1 MQKALV
7 DTGPLVALFDRND
20 RYYQPV
26 LSFIKNYSGQL
37 ITSWPVLTE
46 VSHLL
51 DFSIEAQL
59 DFLKWAQRG
68 GVKIELLEEADLD
81 EIITLTSKYRDCPM
95 DLADASLLVL
105 AKRLKITH
113 ILTLDRDFLVYRL
126 PLKKSF
132 KNLLTL

>member
-1 MQKALV
+1 MLA

-20 RYYQPV
+20 RYHQSV
-26 LSFIKNYSGQL
+26 LSFIKDYSGQL

-51 DFSIEAQL
+51 DFSVEAQL
-59 DFLKWAQRG
+59 DFLKWVQRG
-68 GVKIELLEEADLD
+68 GVKIECLEEADID
-81 EIITLTSKYRDCPM
+81 EMISLTSKYRDCPM
-95 DLADASLLVL
+95 DLADASLLIL
-105 AKRLKITH
+105 AKRLKMTH

-132 KNLLTL
+132 KNLLSL